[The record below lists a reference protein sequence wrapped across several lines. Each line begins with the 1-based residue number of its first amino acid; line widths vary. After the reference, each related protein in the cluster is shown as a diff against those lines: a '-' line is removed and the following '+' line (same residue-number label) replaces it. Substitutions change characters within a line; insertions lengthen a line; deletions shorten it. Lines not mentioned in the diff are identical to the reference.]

1 VVVWGLGHADDFAVG
16 ETAQGLDFLL
26 DWVQVSFP
34 LGDYVFHGWS
44 GGGEVLPLAIV
55 VHNGVVVCQ
64 HGVLDLNLG
73 G

>member
-1 VVVWGLGHADDFAVG
+1 
-16 ETAQGLDFLL
+16 
-26 DWVQVSFP
+26 
-34 LGDYVFHGWS
+34 
-44 GGGEVLPLAIV
+44 VLPLAIV